1 MNTNENT
8 KMNTNSNER
17 PSISFNPSIESFDLP
32 EEDGFTIGEDVPINT
47 MNFSDLEPTIDLG
60 IVEL

>member
-1 MNTNENT
+1 VFEPIQ
-8 KMNTNSNER
+8 R

-32 EEDGFTIGEDVPINT
+32 EDEGFSIGEDVPINV
-47 MNFSDLEPTIDLG
+47 MNFCDLEPTIDLG